1 MKVEF
6 TDEMKRHICIAD
18 APNVRRLIRKMDN
31 EDTGTAADYA
41 LIAADLVARMRHS
54 GMNPKIIRANAEISQ
69 NARSSDRYFEGSGK
83 LDIWVNFTA
92 QYYDAFCVGGAYLSD
107 IWEICTNDDA
117 TDAEIY
123 KRMFVRWFKEER

>member
-18 APNVRRLIRKMDN
+18 APKVKRLIREMDN
-31 EDTGTAADYA
+31 EDTDTAADYA
-41 LIAADLVARMRHS
+41 LSAANLVARMRHS
-54 GMNPKIIRANAEISQ
+54 GMNPKIIRANAEISL
-69 NARSSDRYFEGSGK
+69 NARINDRYFDGSGR
-83 LDIWVNFTA
+83 LDIWINFVA
-92 QYYDAFCVGGAYLSD
+92 QYYDSFCVGGAYLSD
-107 IWEICTNDDA
+107 IWEICSNDA

>member
-18 APNVRRLIRKMDN
+18 APKVKQLIREMDGD
-31 EDTGTAADYA
+31 EEASYYAKSAAN
-41 LIAADLVARMRHS
+41 LVARMKRP
-54 GMNPKIIRANAEISQ
+54 GGNAEIIQ
-69 NARSSDRYFEGSGK
+69 ANAKISLNCRIKDRYFEGSGN
-83 LDIWVNFTA
+83 LDVWIEFTA

-107 IWEICTNDDA
+107 IWEICINDT